1 MLKRPSRKNSHSD
14 SFEVNL
20 VPILDTM
27 VTIIGFLLFTTS
39 FLSIVSLETLFPQAS
54 SEEVQNK
61 IQEKPL
67 QLTLSIEDKQ
77 LKLWSP
83 FQKIEPKT
91 IPNTQEGKP
100 DLKALHE
107 QLMEIKKNFPF
118 EKTLV
123 FIPYTQFPYD
133 HLIGVMDATRFIESS
148 DPPLY
153 AKNPVTGN
161 DESLKELFPIA
172 VFGNLLEES

>member
-1 MLKRPSRKNSHSD
+1 MLKRPSRKNSHTG

-27 VTIIGFLLFTTS
+27 VTIIGFLLFTSS

-54 SEEVQNK
+54 PEDIQTK

-67 QLTLSIEDKQ
+67 QLTLSIEETE

-83 FQKIEPKT
+83 FQKIESQV
-91 IPNTQEGKP
+91 IPNTQEGKL
-100 DLKALHE
+100 DLKTLHE
-107 QLMEIKKNFPF
+107 KLIEIKKNFPF
-118 EKTLV
+118 EKALV
-123 FIPYTQFPYD
+123 FIPHAWFPYD
-133 HLIGVMDATRFIESS
+133 HLIGVIDATRLIESS

-153 AKNPVTGN
+153 AKNTVTGN
-161 DESLKELFPIA
+161 DESLKELFPVA
-172 VFGNLLEES
+172 VFGNLLEEP